1 MKGISF
7 LYILIFFNLSKKVF
21 QQQILIPLDPGFD
34 DDSNDNDNDN
44 DNDQEGNQSIVEN
57 KEIQSSNGNP
67 IKITR
72 IHYHKTKNLNGDSEA
87 ITPFQMLKIFD
98 DRVNSIFEEFVK
110 ESMGI
115 SNFFNRL
122 SMDYDNDEDFSN
134 TGRKK
139 RIKKVDDID
148 ELFNEIDKIEKKFA
162 LNDEDEDDDDD
173 EEDDDFEFK
182 IIKTKN
188 ENNTEKNDDNEKE
201 YNIKIYDVNKDQR
214 RKKIRDRKNKKIKG
228 KNEESKKVEKINED
242 KEPIKINKNET
253 KEANIKKEENLT
265 ENIKNK
271 KVKRN
276 KLTRRQL
283 IFSRVCKYIF
293 YTMIL
298 FAFYF
303 IIKKILEFLEIIDPE
318 GASEYKIQDEEAVHL
333 KKEENK
339 QY

>member
-7 LYILIFFNLSKKVF
+7 LYILIFFNLSKKTF

-34 DDSNDNDNDN
+34 DDNSNDNDNDN
-44 DNDQEGNQSIVEN
+44 DQDGGQSIVET
-57 KEIQSSNGNP
+57 KEIQSSSGNP

-72 IHYHKTKNLNGDSEA
+72 IHYHKSKNLNGDSEA

-98 DRVNSIFEEFVK
+98 QRVNSIFEEFVK

-115 SNFFNRL
+115 SNFFHRIN
-122 SMDYDNDEDFSN
+122 MDYDNDDDFSN

-148 ELFNEIDKIEKKFA
+148 QLFNEIDKIEKRFA
-162 LNDEDEDDDDD
+162 LNDEDGDEDTD
-173 EEDDDFEFK
+173 ENDDDFDFK

-188 ENNTEKNDDNEKE
+188 ENNTGKNDNENE
-201 YNIKIYDVNKDQR
+201 YDPKINDVNQDQR
-214 RKKIRDRKNKKIKG
+214 QKKIKKRKNNKING
-228 KNEESKKVEKINED
+228 KNEENKKDGKIIESTEI
-242 KEPIKINKNET
+242 KKINKNET
-253 KEANIKKEENLT
+253 KDQNIKKDEKSN
-265 ENIKNK
+265 ENIKIK

-276 KLTRRQL
+276 KLTRKQL

-293 YTMIL
+293 YSMIL

-303 IIKKILEFLEIIDPE
+303 LIKKILEFLEIIDPE
-318 GASEYKIQDEEAVHL
+318 GASEYKVLEEEAVHL

>member
-7 LYILIFFNLSKKVF
+7 LYILIFFNLSKKSF

-34 DDSNDNDNDN
+34 DNSNDNINDN
-44 DNDQEGNQSIVEN
+44 DNDQDGNQSIVET
-57 KEIQSSNGNP
+57 KEYQSSDGTP

-72 IHYHKTKNLNGDSEA
+72 IHYHKRKNLNGDSEA

-115 SNFFNRL
+115 SNFFHRIN
-122 SMDYDNDEDFSN
+122 MDFDNDDDFSN
-134 TGRKK
+134 TGGKK
-139 RIKKVDDID
+139 RIKKMDNID

-162 LNDEDEDDDDD
+162 LNDEDEDDD
-173 EEDDDFEFK
+173 EKDDDFDFK
-182 IIKTKN
+182 IINTKN
-188 ENNTEKNDDNEKE
+188 EKSTENKDDEKE
-201 YNIKIYDVNKDQR
+201 YDPKLNDVNQDQR
-214 RKKIRDRKNKKIKG
+214 QKKIKERKNKKING
-228 KNEESKKVEKINED
+228 KNEERKKNEKTNENNEM
-242 KEPIKINKNET
+242 KKINKNEP
-253 KEANIKKEENLT
+253 KDSNIKKDEKPN
-265 ENIKNK
+265 ENIKSK

-276 KLTRRQL
+276 KLTRKQL
-283 IFSRVCKYIF
+283 IFSRIFKYIF
-293 YTMIL
+293 YSMIL

-318 GASEYKIQDEEAVHL
+318 GASEYKILDEETVHL

>member
-7 LYILIFFNLSKKVF
+7 LYILIFFNLSKKAF

-34 DDSNDNDNDN
+34 DNSNDNDNDN
-44 DNDQEGNQSIVEN
+44 DNDQDVNQSIVET
-57 KEIQSSNGNP
+57 KEIKSSDGSP

-72 IHYHKTKNLNGDSEA
+72 IHYHKSKNLNGDSEA

-115 SNFFNRL
+115 SNFFHRIN
-122 SMDYDNDEDFSN
+122 MDFDNDDDFSN
-134 TGRKK
+134 TGGKK
-139 RIKKVDDID
+139 RIKKMDNID

-162 LNDEDEDDDDD
+162 LNDEDEDDD
-173 EEDDDFEFK
+173 EKDDDFDFK
-182 IIKTKN
+182 IINTKN
-188 ENNTEKNDDNEKE
+188 EKSTENKDDEKE
-201 YNIKIYDVNKDQR
+201 YDPKLNDVNQDQR
-214 RKKIRDRKNKKIKG
+214 QKKIKERKNKKING
-228 KNEESKKVEKINED
+228 KNEERKKNEKTNENNEM
-242 KEPIKINKNET
+242 KKINKNEP
-253 KEANIKKEENLT
+253 KDSNIKKDEKPN
-265 ENIKNK
+265 ENIKSK

-276 KLTRRQL
+276 KLTRKQL
-283 IFSRVCKYIF
+283 IFSRICKYIF

-318 GASEYKIQDEEAVHL
+318 GASEYKILDEEAVHL
-333 KKEENK
+333 KKEDNK

>member
-7 LYILIFFNLSKKVF
+7 LYILIFFNLSKKSF

-34 DDSNDNDNDN
+34 DNSNDNINDN
-44 DNDQEGNQSIVEN
+44 DNDQDGNQSIVET
-57 KEIQSSNGNP
+57 KEYQSSDGTP

-110 ESMGI
+110 ESMGF
-115 SNFFNRL
+115 SNLFHRIN
-122 SMDYDNDEDFSN
+122 MDYDNDDDFSN

-148 ELFNEIDKIEKKFA
+148 ELFNEIDKIEKKFSV
-162 LNDEDEDDDDD
+162 NDEDEDDD
-173 EEDDDFEFK
+173 EKDDDFEFK
-182 IIKTKN
+182 IINTKN
-188 ENNTEKNDDNEKE
+188 ENSTKKIDDEKE
-201 YNIKIYDVNKDQR
+201 YDPKLNDVNQDQR
-214 RKKIRDRKNKKIKG
+214 QKKIKERKNKKKNG
-228 KNEESKKVEKINED
+228 KNGGNK
-242 KEPIKINKNET
+242 KNEKT
-253 KEANIKKEENLT
+253 NENNEVKKSNEPNNSNIKKDEKSN

-271 KVKRN
+271 KVKGN
-276 KLTRRQL
+276 KLTRKQL
-283 IFSRVCKYIF
+283 IFSRICKYIF

-318 GASEYKIQDEEAVHL
+318 GASEYKILDEEAVHL
-333 KKEENK
+333 KKEDNK

>member
-7 LYILIFFNLSKKVF
+7 LYILIFFNLSKKAF

-34 DDSNDNDNDN
+34 DNSNDNDNDN
-44 DNDQEGNQSIVEN
+44 DNDQDVNQSIVET
-57 KEIQSSNGNP
+57 KEIKSSDGSP

-72 IHYHKTKNLNGDSEA
+72 IHYHKSKNLNGDSEA

-110 ESMGI
+110 ESMGF
-115 SNFFNRL
+115 SNFFHRIN
-122 SMDYDNDEDFSN
+122 MDFDNDDDFSN
-134 TGRKK
+134 TRGKK
-139 RIKKVDDID
+139 RIKKMDNID

-162 LNDEDEDDDDD
+162 LNDEDEDDD
-173 EEDDDFEFK
+173 EKDDDFDFK
-182 IIKTKN
+182 IINTKN
-188 ENNTEKNDDNEKE
+188 EKSTENKDDEKE
-201 YNIKIYDVNKDQR
+201 YDPKLNDVNQDQR
-214 RKKIRDRKNKKIKG
+214 QKKIKERKNKKING
-228 KNEESKKVEKINED
+228 KNEERKKNEKTNENNEM
-242 KEPIKINKNET
+242 KKINKNEP
-253 KEANIKKEENLT
+253 KDSNIKKDEKPN
-265 ENIKNK
+265 ENIKSK

-276 KLTRRQL
+276 KLTRKQL
-283 IFSRVCKYIF
+283 IFSRICKYIF

-318 GASEYKIQDEEAVHL
+318 GASEYKILDEETVHL

>member
-7 LYILIFFNLSKKVF
+7 LYILIFFNLSKKAF

-34 DDSNDNDNDN
+34 DNSNDNDNDN
-44 DNDQEGNQSIVEN
+44 DQDVNQSIVET
-57 KEIQSSNGNP
+57 KEIKSSDGSP

-72 IHYHKTKNLNGDSEA
+72 IHYHKSKNLNGDSEA

-115 SNFFNRL
+115 SNFFHRIN
-122 SMDYDNDEDFSN
+122 MDFDNDDDFSN
-134 TGRKK
+134 TGGKK
-139 RIKKVDDID
+139 RIKKMDNID

-162 LNDEDEDDDDD
+162 LNDEDEDDD
-173 EEDDDFEFK
+173 EKDDDFDFK
-182 IIKTKN
+182 IINTKN
-188 ENNTEKNDDNEKE
+188 EKSTENKDDEKE
-201 YNIKIYDVNKDQR
+201 YDPKLNDVNQDQR
-214 RKKIRDRKNKKIKG
+214 QKKIKERKNKKING
-228 KNEESKKVEKINED
+228 KNEERKKNEKTNGSNEM
-242 KEPIKINKNET
+242 KKINKNEP
-253 KEANIKKEENLT
+253 KDSNIKKDEKPN
-265 ENIKNK
+265 ENIKSK

-276 KLTRRQL
+276 KLTRKQL
-283 IFSRVCKYIF
+283 IFSRIFKYIF
-293 YTMIL
+293 YSMIL

-318 GASEYKIQDEEAVHL
+318 GASEYKILDEEAVHL